1 MFKNCNIN
9 ISPSYSFQDNAPVY
23 LFSNENIAD
32 QLHVLGDFTGGRV
45 LTVGASGDH
54 AFGAYM
60 AGAAHVDTFDINSLQ
75 RAVMDLKTIMVHHV
89 SYENFMDFFFDSR
102 QFFNLRILA
111 QIDAKLPNN
120 VQRMLNDYKLL
131 GNGIFKYQA
140 GQNASYSTA
149 NIPYLKNKKSYMNLR
164 KVLPRR
170 IPFAHTDMR
179 SITSPFPD
187 ATGATG
193 AKYDVILLSNIYDYV
208 VPKSGALAQEDNMK
222 YFYREIL
229 EPMARRLLVRDGG
242 RIVFRYLWASSPMA
256 WTNYID
262 MVEAKMIGNSIFK
275 PYKHTIHVRSFPSN
289 QKGCDWDSVLFLKQ
303 R

>member
-1 MFKNCNIN
+1 MFKNYNIN

-23 LFSNENIAD
+23 LFSNENIVD
-32 QLHVLGDFTGGRV
+32 QLRVLGDFNGARV
-45 LTVGASGDH
+45 LSVGASGDH
-54 AFGAYM
+54 AFGAYL

-75 RAVMDLKTIMVHHV
+75 RAVIDLKTIMVQHV

-120 VQRMLNDYKLL
+120 VQRMLNDYKSL

-140 GQNASYSTA
+140 GQNSAYSTA
-149 NIPYLKNKKSYMNLR
+149 NIPYLKNKKSYMQLR
-164 KVLPRR
+164 NVLPRR
-170 IPFAHTDMR
+170 IPFYHCDMR
-179 SITSPFPD
+179 DIKTPFAD
-187 ATGATG
+187 VTGMVG
-193 AKYDVILLSNIYDYV
+193 GRYDVILLSNIYDYV
-208 VPKSGALAQEDNMK
+208 VPSSAVLSQEDNMK

-242 RIVFRYLWASSPMA
+242 RIAFRYMWASSPVA

-262 MVEAKMIGNSIFK
+262 MVANKMIGNSVLK
-275 PYKHTIHVRSFPSN
+275 PYRHTIHVRSFPSN
-289 QKGCDWDSVLFLKQ
+289 QKGFDWDSVLFMKQ